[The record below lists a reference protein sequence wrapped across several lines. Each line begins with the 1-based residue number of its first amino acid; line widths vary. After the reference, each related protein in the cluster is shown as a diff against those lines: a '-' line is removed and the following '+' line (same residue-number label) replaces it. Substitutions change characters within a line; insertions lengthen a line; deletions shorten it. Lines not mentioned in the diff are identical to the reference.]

1 MWFLKQYE
9 DLYAR
14 KEISTYKVDALQR
27 TLLEAKQKV
36 ADRQLH
42 MVGCLE
48 SQVHALRMEM
58 DINRVLNWLILV
70 LPNLKP
76 KHLITTL
83 LLRLKLKKLMGLV
96 M

>member
-1 MWFLKQYE
+1 
-9 DLYAR
+9 
-14 KEISTYKVDALQR
+14 
-27 TLLEAKQKV
+27 
-36 ADRQLH
+36 

-48 SQVHALRMEM
+48 SPYRMEM
-58 DINRVLNWLILV
+58 DINRVFKLV
-70 LPNLKP
+70 DTCAEFKP

>member
-1 MWFLKQYE
+1 
-9 DLYAR
+9 
-14 KEISTYKVDALQR
+14 
-27 TLLEAKQKV
+27 
-36 ADRQLH
+36 

-48 SQVHALRMEM
+48 SQVHACMEM

-76 KHLITTL
+76 KHLITTT
-83 LLRLKLKKLMGLV
+83 LRLKLKKLMGLV